1 MAHPADWYPLRLST
15 PVKQHVFGGRAL
27 ADRLGRTGLPDGPVA
42 ETWEVSDVDGE
53 GATVTEGPL
62 AGRSL
67 RELLAHDP
75 HGLLGDHPPGP
86 PGPRSSHPPGPRSSH
101 PPGPRFPL
109 LTKFI
114 DGTHALPVHLHADD
128 ATARRLEGEPNGKT
142 EAWHVLDAV
151 PGATA
156 LVGVRPGTDRKR
168 LRRALLAQDFDAVMR
183 RLPVRAGQTV
193 YVPGGT
199 LHSFGPGTLV
209 YEIEQTSDIQ
219 QHAMPWRMEDGAP
232 LDERERAANIE
243 RLLEEWRPEPR
254 PEFQPGLSVP
264 VEDSVV
270 RTVLCAGPYFALER
284 WTAGR
289 SARISRAFTTAQV
302 LSNAGAPVTVACDG
316 WTGRL
321 DRARTLLLPAALGE
335 VRVAGPADVLFGYVP
350 DLEDDIRAPLTAAGH
365 GPAAIAALGEGL

>member
-1 MAHPADWYPLRLST
+1 MNWSPLRLST
-15 PVKQHVFGGRAL
+15 PVKQHVFGGRVL
-27 ADRLGRTGLPDGPVA
+27 SDRLGRTGLPPGPVA

-53 GATVTEGPL
+53 GATVTEGPP

-67 RELLAHDP
+67 RELMAEDP
-75 HGLLGDHPPGP
+75 GGLLGDRPH
-86 PGPRSSHPPGPRSSH
+86 
-101 PPGPRFPL
+101 GPRFPL

-114 DGTHALPVHLHADD
+114 DGTRALPVHLHADD

-156 LVGVRPGTDRKR
+156 LVGVRPGVDRER
-168 LRRALLAQDFDAVMR
+168 LRRALLAQDFDAVLR

-232 LDERERAANIE
+232 LDERERKENIE
-243 RLLEEWRPEPR
+243 RLLDEWRPEPR
-254 PEFQPGLSVP
+254 PAFQPGLSVP
-264 VEDSVV
+264 AGDTVV

-284 WTAGR
+284 WTAGAG
-289 SARISRAFTTAQV
+289 ARISRSFATAQV

-316 WTGRL
+316 WTGPL

-335 VRVAGPADVLFGYVP
+335 VRVTGPADVLFGYVP
-350 DLEDDIRAPLTAAGH
+350 DLEADVRAPLTAAGH
-365 GPAAIAALGEGL
+365 GPTAIAALGEGL

>member
-1 MAHPADWYPLRLST
+1 MAHPVSWYPLRLST

-27 ADRLGRTGLPDGPVA
+27 TDRLGRMDLPDGPVA

-67 RELLAHDP
+67 RELTERYPGA
-75 HGLLGDHPPGP
+75 LLGDRPH
-86 PGPRSSHPPGPRSSH
+86 
-101 PPGPRFPL
+101 GPRFPL

-114 DGTHALPVHLHADD
+114 DGTGALPVHLHADD

-156 LVGVRPGTDRKR
+156 LVGVRPGVDRER

-232 LDERERAANIE
+232 LAEEEREANIG
-243 RLLEEWRPEPR
+243 RLLAEWRPEPR
-254 PEFQPGLSVP
+254 PRFQPGL
-264 VEDSVV
+264 
-270 RTVLCAGPYFALER
+270 
-284 WTAGR
+284 
-289 SARISRAFTTAQV
+289 
-302 LSNAGAPVTVACDG
+302 
-316 WTGRL
+316 
-321 DRARTLLLPAALGE
+321 
-335 VRVAGPADVLFGYVP
+335 
-350 DLEDDIRAPLTAAGH
+350 
-365 GPAAIAALGEGL
+365 